1 MIHLFNTNVSSSS
14 ALRLINKLQESVD
27 NIQFVRLFVFLF
39 FFNKKAGAKET
50 MTTDSDDLYLSLAVS
65 CCPGALIFQPVVL
78 RSAKY
83 LPFTQ
88 NREIVVQLPR
98 KAL

>member
-1 MIHLFNTNVSSSS
+1 MIHLFNTNFSSSS
-14 ALRLINKLQESVD
+14 ALRLINKLQECVD
-27 NIQFVRLFVFLF
+27 NIQFVRLFVFHFLI
-39 FFNKKAGAKET
+39 KKAGAKET
-50 MTTDSDDLYLSLAVS
+50 MTTDSDDLYRSLAVS

-83 LPFTQ
+83 SAFTQ

>member
-1 MIHLFNTNVSSSS
+1 MIHVFNTSFSICSI
-14 ALRLINKLQESVD
+14 LRLINKLQECVD
-27 NIQFVRLFVFLF
+27 NTQFVRLFVFL

-50 MTTDSDDLYLSLAVS
+50 MTTDSDDLYRSLAVS
-65 CCPGALIFQPVVL
+65 CCPGALIFQPIVL